1 LILSSAQLTLTDRSF
16 DETLR
21 QYPVA
26 MVAFVTPWC
35 GRRCMELEPALQ
47 RLAVAWHET
56 GIAIARASAETCSEL
71 LDRFEIVALPALLWF
86 DGSKAWP
93 HYASEAKPER
103 YNGPQTYDALL
114 PFIEQRVGFAAP
126 PPAPAKPPTPPPS
139 PMPTDAP
146 IEPPAWAPDP
156 ATIAR
161 ATEHA
166 CTATSLAYTACMR
179 HRRDRPQLCADERHE
194 YLLCMSGRWSIHPDD
209 HVHLARKYNEFS

>member
-1 LILSSAQLTLTDRSF
+1 MFSLILSSAQLTLTDRSF

-114 PFIEQRVGFAAP
+114 
-126 PPAPAKPPTPPPS
+126 
-139 PMPTDAP
+139 DL
-146 IEPPAWAPDP
+146 
-156 ATIAR
+156 
-161 ATEHA
+161 
-166 CTATSLAYTACMR
+166 LAYDLVDVDRRHTVISIWVWEALLERDVLALTHSVFTIISKRTGRVVRWWPTARM
-179 HRRDRPQLCADERHE
+179 
-194 YLLCMSGRWSIHPDD
+194 
-209 HVHLARKYNEFS
+209 